1 MASSP
6 INSWW
11 IEGENVEAVTDYLFL
26 GSKITAYGDCS
37 HEIRR
42 QLLLERK
49 AMANLKSKDITLLTK
64 VHVVKTMVFPVSHV
78 WMWEVDHKEG
88 RALTNWCFEIVVL
101 EKTLESP
108 LHCKDIQ
115 PVYPKGNQQ
124 WLFIGRTDAEA
135 EALILWQPDAKNW
148 LTGKDFDSVKYWGQ
162 EEKGAT
168 EDEMVGWHHQLSGHE
183 FEQPLGDSEGQ
194 GSLVCCSPLGYKEL
208 DTTKQQQ
215 QYLHPTYFI

>member
-88 RALTNWCFEIVVL
+88 RALTNWCFEFVVL

-135 EALILWQPDAKNW
+135 ETPVRWPPDAKNW
-148 LTGKDFDSVKYWGQ
+148 LTGKDFDAGKDWGQ
-162 EEKGAT
+162 KRVT
-168 EDEMVGWHHQLSGHE
+168 EDEMVGWHHQFNGHK
-183 FEQPLGDSEGQ
+183 LGQTPGDGEG
-194 GSLVCCSPLGYKEL
+194 
-208 DTTKQQQ
+208 
-215 QYLHPTYFI
+215 